1 MDRPRDMQKQQIA
14 SAGVAALLALTAAC
28 GTQSATEDPGQA
40 ASSSGPVRTNL
51 PLAGVRWKVDSL
63 TVDGAKPAVPAAA
76 TVEIGHD
83 GALTVGTGCNGYHG
97 RARVDGAKVTVVSGL
112 NRTFMGCSMYL
123 EQYEEAIGKA
133 LKKPLTAQ
141 VSGGSADD
149 RQLVLTSES
158 GSGTR
163 VALTTRPA
171 APLVGTDWKVDALTG
186 PRSSTG
192 LPKDAAGRAHLVIGK
207 DGTVSGSLGCNAF
220 HATARV
226 EGSKVTFGA
235 VTSTKM
241 ACSPATT
248 KVEKAMLAV
257 VRGTARAQVSHRSLY
272 LAGQDGTGLAAARGR
287 AAH

>member
-1 MDRPRDMQKQQIA
+1 MQKQQIA

-28 GTQSATEDPGQA
+28 GTQSATEDPGPA

-97 RARVDGAKVTVVSGL
+97 RARVDGAKVSVSGSL

-133 LKKPLTAQ
+133 LEKPLTAR
-141 VSGGSADD
+141 VSGRSADD
-149 RQLVLTSES
+149 RQLVLTSAS
-158 GSGTR
+158 GTGTGSGTR
-163 VALTTRPA
+163 VVLTTRPA

-186 PRSSTG
+186 PHSSTG
-192 LPKDAAGRAHLVIGK
+192 LPKDVAGRAHLVIGK
-207 DGTVSGSLGCNAF
+207 NGTVTGSLGCNAF
-220 HATARV
+220 HATAHV
-226 EGSKVTFGA
+226 DGSKVTFGA
-235 VTSTKM
+235 VTSTRM

-248 KVEKAMLAV
+248 TVEKAVLAV
-257 VRGTARAQVSHRSLY
+257 LRGTVRAQVSHRSLY
-272 LAGQDGTGLAAARGR
+272 LAGQGGNGLAAARGE